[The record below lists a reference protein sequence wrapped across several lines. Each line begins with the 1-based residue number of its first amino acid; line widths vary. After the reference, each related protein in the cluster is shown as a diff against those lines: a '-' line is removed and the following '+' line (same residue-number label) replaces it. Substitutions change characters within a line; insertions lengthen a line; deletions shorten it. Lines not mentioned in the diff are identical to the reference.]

1 MADAAPE
8 VRLRIY
14 RAMQTMFQTDEKLR
28 SLIGSGQLMMMYYS
42 SRGQEG
48 IPSAVSVALEPGDYM
63 VTTYRGMYDA
73 IAKGVSLRDILAE
86 YLGRAAGPCGG
97 KGGPMHLTDARVGLM
112 CTTGI
117 VGSGL
122 PIANGLALSS
132 VQKDDGK
139 VTLVAFGDGASNI
152 GAFHEALNLAG
163 VWNLP
168 VVFLC
173 TNNGYGEHTR
183 FEDSTRAESVAARGV
198 AYGVAAETVEG
209 RDPLAVY
216 DALRRAVERA
226 RAGQG
231 PTLVEA
237 TAFRYFGHF
246 FGDAQEYVDRARL
259 AAEVANDP
267 VPAYRARLLAEGHS
281 ESELDAVDA
290 EIAAAIDD
298 ALDYA
303 KGCAPPDAAAVSTD
317 VFATA
322 AGGRS

>member
-1 MADAAPE
+1 MADAPPD
-8 VRLRIY
+8 VRLRIF
-14 RAMQTMFQTDEKLR
+14 RAMQTMFLTDEKLR
-28 SLIGSGQLMMMYYS
+28 SLIGSGQLLLQYYS
-42 SRGQEG
+42 PRGQEA
-48 IPSAVSVALEPGDYM
+48 IPAAVSAALEPGDYM

-97 KGGPMHLTDARVGLM
+97 KGGPMHLTDAGVGLM

-132 VQKDDGK
+132 IQKDDGK
-139 VTLVAFGDGASNI
+139 ITLVNFGDGASNI
-152 GAFHEALNLAG
+152 GAFHEALNLAA

-198 AYGVAAETVEG
+198 AYGVPGETVEG
-209 RDPLAVY
+209 RDTLAVY
-216 DALRRAVERA
+216 DALRRAVDRA
-226 RAGQG
+226 RGGQG
-231 PTLVEA
+231 PTLLEA
-237 TAFRYFGHF
+237 TAFRFFGHYFG
-246 FGDAQEYVDRARL
+246 DSQTYVDGARL
-259 AAEVANDP
+259 AAEMANDP
-267 VPAYRARLLAEGHS
+267 VPAYRARLLAEGHA
-281 ESELDAVDA
+281 ETELDAIDA

-298 ALDYA
+298 ALAYA
-303 KGCAPPDAAAVSTD
+303 KGCAPPEAADVSTH

-322 AGGRS
+322 AGARS